1 MAQYAALVGKP
12 ATDPAVPP
20 AGRTIRR
27 IRPGDQ
33 VTMDFV
39 ATRLDVDISAE
50 GVKSPASAAAEP
62 GRAIL
67 SGAPRGRERKTV
79 PARFFLGSTSL

>member
-1 MAQYAALVGKP
+1 MAQYAAIVGKP

-20 AGRTIRR
+20 AGATVRL

-39 ATRLDVDISAE
+39 ATRLNVDISAE
-50 GVKSPASAAAEP
+50 GVVT
-62 GRAIL
+62 GVRC
-67 SGAPRGRERKTV
+67 G
-79 PARFFLGSTSL
+79 